1 MDSTPHIPHAPAK
14 FIYGRIVFWVVVVLA
29 LLKLLVHLYN
39 TFNVYRWG
47 LFYNWNTF
55 IQYQDFNSWVPLL
68 EIVLVTGMVIGLFLR
83 TYGGWV
89 LSLLSPAF
97 VVCIGIAYS
106 AGWIDLYITV
116 QSFTFLLQYTIL
128 ILLCLHEVRQLFGL
142 KSIQQALTGF
152 LITGAISISLV
163 FLFLV
168 KM

>member
-1 MDSTPHIPHAPAK
+1 MDSTHRISRAPAK
-14 FIYGRIVFWVVVVLA
+14 LVYGRIVFWIVVVLA
-29 LLKLLVHLYN
+29 LLKLLVHLYH
-39 TFNVYRWG
+39 TFNAYRWG
-47 LFYNWNTF
+47 VFHNWNTF
-55 IQYQDFNSWVPLL
+55 IHYQDFNSWVPLL
-68 EIVLVTGMVIGLFLR
+68 EILLVAGMVIGLFLR

-106 AGWIDLYITV
+106 AGWIDIYLHL
-116 QSFTFLLQYTIL
+116 QPSSFLLQYTIL

-152 LITGAISISLV
+152 SIAGAISISLV